1 MALSGYGVLAA
12 RVLEARSERDAD
24 TPHYQIRVSGQ
35 GVEFRVV
42 VNVLSQQAPSE
53 LLFVADEAFQHP
65 VLQWL
70 LSLPDGFTAVPSHP
84 GGVALDYIRGN
95 LFDRRAMRP
104 VPSTEP
110 GPDNDL
116 ADKIEHFV
124 SRAAADPDAP
134 ALRVRAAMRC
144 RGRHPGQR
152 SSASRPE
159 TVSTIST

>member
-1 MALSGYGVLAA
+1 MSLAEYGVLVA
-12 RVLEARSERDAD
+12 RVLEGRSERGAD
-24 TPHYQIRVSGQ
+24 TPHYQIRASGG
-35 GVEFRVV
+35 GVDFRVA

-65 VLQWL
+65 LLQS
-70 LSLPDGFTAVPSHP
+70 LSSLSDGFTPVASKP

-95 LFDRRAMRP
+95 LFNRQAMHP
-104 VPSTEP
+104 VPSTAP

-124 SRAAADPDAP
+124 SRAAAEPDAR
-134 ALRVRAAMRC
+134 LY
-144 RGRHPGQR
+144 GFGQRWGPRPISRTR

-159 TVSTIST
+159 TASTTST